1 MVTGN
6 PVRSTGLGQ
15 TDPCPV
21 RFPVRGGTAIFHYSL
36 AQGQHKRLTLHR
48 NPTCCV
54 AATLSFVT
62 VSMRWCHV
70 LAPHMTTTHT
80 LAKRR
85 CFEKRNTIH
94 GHSVACNKHLSRGLL
109 RVARVTA
116 RGCSASRT
124 NSWLWT
130 AASLGTTDVASVG
143 LRSVLVT
150 ACMLATTTKNAS
162 VECGRRVLVL
172 CWGE

>member
-6 PVRSTGLGQ
+6 PVRRTGLGQ

-21 RFPVRGGTAIFHYSL
+21 RFLVRGGTAIFHCSL

-48 NPTCCV
+48 NPPCCV
-54 AATLSFVT
+54 DATLSFVT

-70 LAPHMTTTHT
+70 LAPHVTTTHT
-80 LAKRR
+80 LAKRGGGRR
-85 CFEKRNTIH
+85 CLEKRNTIH
-94 GHSVACNKHLSRGLL
+94 HGHSTSCVQQALCSRGFL

-143 LRSVLVT
+143 
-150 ACMLATTTKNAS
+150 CGAS
-162 VECGRRVLVL
+162 QRPCDSLHARHHHKKCVC
-172 CWGE
+172 